1 MAAITI
7 KDMCVSY
14 NKGKTYVLDK
24 LNLDIKD
31 GEFCVFLG
39 PSGCGKST
47 AMYSIA
53 GLLEPFSGQ
62 IYFGDTLMTETGAQH
77 RYGVPGIRPVSQHD
91 RAGEHGLRP
100 EDQEGSEG

>member
-7 KDMCVSY
+7 RNMSITY
-14 NKGKTYVLDK
+14 NKGKSFVLDK

-53 GLLEPFSGQ
+53 GLLEPYEGE
-62 IYFGDTLMTETGAQH
+62 IYFGDTKMTDMEKGKKKTFIPPQERNMAKLHLFDHETQKRINA
-77 RYGVPGIRPVSQHD
+77 
-91 RAGEHGLRP
+91 
-100 EDQEGSEG
+100 